1 VSPHFIDFSLRDLGQ
16 YNAKG
21 RGQFGLLVNFCVQ
34 GASLMAGN
42 SSTFGKRQKE
52 RARQEKQAEK
62 AQRKAQRKLQQEAK
76 SPDRPKDLTITYD
89 EEGRPEGF
97 GFHDF

>member
-1 VSPHFIDFSLRDLGQ
+1 ME
-16 YNAKG
+16 KG
-21 RGQFGLLVNFCVQ
+21 GVNLALLVTLCSG
-34 GASLMAGN
+34 GAGMAGN
-42 SSTFGKRQKE
+42 SGTTFGKRQKE

-62 AQRKAQRKLQQEAK
+62 AQRKAQRKLQQETETPSDK
-76 SPDRPKDLTITYD
+76 PKDLTITYD